1 MSDKL
6 KRYPDNDRSN
16 DDDDVRIGHGQQ
28 IIPDN
33 VEPLHSRFIPSPYDD
48 DDKGEEKLNK

>member
-6 KRYPDNDRSN
+6 KRY
-16 DDDDVRIGHGQQ
+16 
-28 IIPDN
+28 PDN